1 MSPLPVLTHPSLSA
15 LKGIR
20 HAFFTRQGGV
30 SSGIY
35 DSLNLGRGSKDVP
48 GDVAE
53 NRKRAAAHFGQ
64 GPDHLLTGHQTHST
78 TVLEALTLIN
88 AGSLEGD
95 AVIAQT
101 PGLVCGALSAD
112 CAPILLADAEAR
124 LVCAA
129 HAGWKGALY
138 GMAQAA
144 VATMVAQGARA
155 DRIVAVIGP
164 CIGPTSYEVGQ
175 EFLDRFEDHQ
185 PGASRFFVPGPAK
198 GKHMFDLPGFVIE
211 QLQLAGVI
219 APQWIGRDTLTEPDR
234 FYSNR
239 RAVHQ
244 GDGDYGRLLS
254 AIMLEAN

>member
-1 MSPLPVLTHPSLSA
+1 MPVLICKYYT
-15 LKGIR
+15 
-20 HAFFTRQGGV
+20 
-30 SSGIY
+30 
-35 DSLNLGRGSKDVP
+35 
-48 GDVAE
+48 
-53 NRKRAAAHFGQ
+53 
-64 GPDHLLTGHQTHST
+64 
-78 TVLEALTLIN
+78 
-88 AGSLEGD
+88 
-95 AVIAQT
+95 
-101 PGLVCGALSAD
+101 C
-112 CAPILLADAEAR
+112 

-164 CIGPTSYEVGQ
+164 CIGPKSYEVGQ
-175 EFLDRFEDHQ
+175 EFLDRFEVHL
-185 PGASRFFVPGPAK
+185 PGSGRFFVPGPTV

-219 APQWIGRDTLTEPDR
+219 APQWIGLDTLAEPDL

-239 RAVHQ
+239 RAVHL

-254 AIMLEAN
+254 AIMLEAD